1 MKGQHGREW
10 RSRAAGR
17 LYCAITGTKTEHLF
31 KEEGAVM
38 EVGAGRGE
46 RGRILEPDRLGSCTG
61 WF

>member
-1 MKGQHGREW
+1 MVENGEAGL
-10 RSRAAGR
+10 AGR
-17 LYCAITGTKTEHLF
+17 LYCAITGTKAAHSF

-46 RGRILEPDRLGSCTG
+46 HGRTLEPDRLGSCTG